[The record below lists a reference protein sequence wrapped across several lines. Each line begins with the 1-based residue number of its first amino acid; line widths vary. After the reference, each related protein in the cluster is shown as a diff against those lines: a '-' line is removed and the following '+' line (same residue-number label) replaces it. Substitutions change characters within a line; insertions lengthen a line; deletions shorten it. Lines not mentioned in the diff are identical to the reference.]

1 MSQNT
6 KKILAFS
13 GSTKAQSINKAIL
26 NYIGNQLGNDYE
38 MSFFDLDTL
47 PHFNPDLD
55 NETEL
60 PTNVLNFRNAL
71 ENTNG
76 VLICTPE
83 YVFSLPGVL
92 KNALEWTVSTILFDK
107 KPTAIVVASS
117 VGENAYESLKLVLT
131 TIGADIGSE
140 SAVLLNLV
148 KTKINEDG
156 SPKDEYTEGVLSAM
170 IEDFKN
176 NINTKI

>member
-55 NETEL
+55 NEADL
-60 PTNVLNFRNAL
+60 PSSVQNFRNAL
-71 ENTNG
+71 ENADG

-92 KNALEWTVSTILFDK
+92 KNALEWIVSTIIFDK
-107 KPTAIVVASS
+107 KPTALVVASS
-117 VGENAYESLKLVLT
+117 VGEKAFESLQLVLN
-131 TIGADIGSE
+131 TIGARIDAP

-148 KTKINEDG
+148 KTKINENG
-156 SPKDEYTEGVLSAM
+156 SPKDEYTEGVLGAM

-176 NINTKI
+176 NTKTKI